1 MLYITC
7 ELWYD
12 GILLC
17 GKSTTTFQ
25 SFEENTL
32 WNQWL
37 HTPIKYR
44 DLPLETVLYIK
55 VWDAHSPGKQ
65 IIIGQA
71 EIPLFSTTTRRV
83 KEGRIKIKLKKAGEN
98 ENQTPNAVP
107 SASLEELQRL
117 EKVNLFYQ

>member
-12 GILLC
+12 GIILC
-17 GKSTTTFQ
+17 EKSTTTFQ
-25 SFEENTL
+25 TFEENTL

-37 HTPIKYR
+37 HTSIKYR
-44 DLPLETVLYIK
+44 DIPFETVLHVK

-71 EIPLFSTTTRRV
+71 EIPLFSTSTRRV
-83 KEGRIKIKLKKAGEN
+83 KEGRIKIKLRTPGED
-98 ENQTPNAVP
+98 ENKPSTSVP
-107 SASLEELQRL
+107 SAALDELERL
-117 EKVNLFYQ
+117 EKVII